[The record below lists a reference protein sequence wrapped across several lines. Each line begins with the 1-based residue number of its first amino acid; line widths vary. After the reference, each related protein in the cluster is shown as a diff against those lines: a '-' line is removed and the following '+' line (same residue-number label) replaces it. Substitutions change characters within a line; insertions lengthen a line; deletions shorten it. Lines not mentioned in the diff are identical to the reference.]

1 MLNINFYPFQNIET
15 ERLVLRRLA
24 ASDLDEI
31 IELRGNADTMKFIPR
46 PLITNKEEAMTF
58 LKVIDDN
65 VENNTAINW
74 AITIK
79 GVDKMIGIAGIYRI
93 QPENYRGEIG
103 YMIMPQFQDKGY
115 VTEAAKAITN
125 YGFNQMNLNSIEAV
139 IDPKNTASEKVLLK
153 NDYVKEGHFI
163 EKECYNG
170 VFLDNAIYT
179 LLKRNFK
186 Q

>member
-1 MLNINFYPFQNIET
+1 MLVINFHPFQILET
-15 ERLVLRRLA
+15 ERLVLRRLT
-24 ASDLDEI
+24 ASDSNEI
-31 IELRGNADTMKFIPR
+31 IELRGNPETMKFIPR
-46 PLITNKEEAMTF
+46 PLITNHEEAIAF
-58 LKVIDDN
+58 LNVID
-65 VENNTAINW
+65 ENIDTNLAINW

-79 GVDKMIGIAGIYRI
+79 GIDKMIGIAGIYRI

-103 YMIMPQFQDKGY
+103 YMIMPQYHNKGY
-115 VTEAAKAITN
+115 VTEAAKAITDF
-125 YGFNQMNLNSIEAV
+125 GFNQLNLNSIEAV
-139 IDPKNTASEKVLLK
+139 IAPENSASEKVLIK
-153 NDYVKEGHFI
+153 NGYTKEGHFI

>member
-1 MLNINFYPFQNIET
+1 MLEINFHPFQNLET
-15 ERLVLRRLA
+15 ERLILRRLA

-65 VENNTAINW
+65 VENNNAINW

-103 YMIMPQFQDKGY
+103 YMIMSQFQGKGY
-115 VTEAAKAITN
+115 VTEAAKAITRMTRSKPT
-125 YGFNQMNLNSIEAV
+125 F
-139 IDPKNTASEKVLLK
+139 TT
-153 NDYVKEGHFI
+153 
-163 EKECYNG
+163 C
-170 VFLDNAIYT
+170 
-179 LLKRNFK
+179 
-186 Q
+186 